1 MAVRFKKGIDW
12 DYYGVDILKYE
23 YLDPKFCPKKT
34 KENFINTDKLRE
46 ELLKEGI
53 DKDAVRKRFMGI
65 E

>member
-12 DYYGVDILKYE
+12 DYYGVDILNYE

-34 KENFINTDKLRE
+34 KDTFINTDELRE
-46 ELLKEGI
+46 ELQKEGI

>member
-1 MAVRFKKGIDW
+1 MAARFKKGIDC
-12 DYYGVDILKYE
+12 DYHGAHILKYE

-34 KENFINTDKLRE
+34 KDTFINTDELRE
-46 ELLKEGI
+46 ELQKEGI

>member
-34 KENFINTDKLRE
+34 KDTFINTDGLRE
-46 ELLKEGI
+46 ELQKEGS
-53 DKDAVRKRFMGI
+53 DKDAVRKRFMVI